1 MLKDII
7 KGIKSLENKRM
18 LFKGTTGG
26 SLGSV
31 LRIGLLLRKNVLTV
45 LAKRVLIP
53 LGLTAAASATDASI
67 QKKIYESGITTMI
80 TSNKELKGITDI
92 VK

>member
-18 LFKGTTGG
+18 LLKGTTGG
-26 SLGSV
+26 SLGSL
-31 LRIGLLLRKNVLTV
+31 LRIGLLLRRNVLKA
-45 LAKRVLIP
+45 LAKKVLIP

-67 QKKIYESGITTMI
+67 QKKIYESGMTTMI
-80 TSNKELKGITDI
+80 TSNKEMKVSRI
-92 VK
+92 